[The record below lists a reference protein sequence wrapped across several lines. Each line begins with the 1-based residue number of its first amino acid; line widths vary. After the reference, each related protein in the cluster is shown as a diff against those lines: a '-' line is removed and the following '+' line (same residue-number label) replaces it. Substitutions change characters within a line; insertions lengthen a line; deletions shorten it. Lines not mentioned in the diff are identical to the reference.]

1 MPDTSIHDIALQRI
15 DGRAARLSE
24 YRGKVLLIVNV
35 ASKCGLTP
43 QYAGLEALYQRL
55 CPAGLEVL
63 GFPCNDF
70 GAQEPGTEDEIAA
83 FCTANYGVS
92 FTLFAKVNANSAPRH
107 PLYGALIAAC
117 PQALGSGDGKLRET
131 LGRHGLLPAL
141 PTDILWNFEK
151 FLVARDG
158 RVLARF
164 APDITPDSPVLL
176 AAIES
181 ALSAPAPTD
190 RS

>member
-1 MPDTSIHDIALQRI
+1 
-15 DGRAARLSE
+15 
-24 YRGKVLLIVNV
+24 
-35 ASKCGLTP
+35 
-43 QYAGLEALYQRL
+43 
-55 CPAGLEVL
+55 
-63 GFPCNDF
+63 
-70 GAQEPGTEDEIAA
+70 
-83 FCTANYGVS
+83 
-92 FTLFAKVNANSAPRH
+92 
-107 PLYGALIAAC
+107 
-117 PQALGSGDGKLRET
+117 
-131 LGRHGLLPAL
+131 L

-151 FLVARDG
+151 FLLARDG

>member
-1 MPDTSIHDIALQRI
+1 MPDTAIQNIELQRI
-15 DGRAARLSE
+15 DGRPATLSE

-43 QYAGLEALYQRL
+43 QYEGLEKLYQRL

-70 GAQEPGTEDEIAA
+70 GAQEPGTEGEIAA
-83 FCTANYGVS
+83 FCSANYGVS
-92 FTLFAKVNANSAPRH
+92 FPMFAKVNANSAPRH

-117 PQALGSGDGKLRET
+117 PQAQVSEDGKLRET
-131 LGRHGLLPAL
+131 LARLGLLPAS

-151 FLVARDG
+151 FLLGRDG
-158 RVLARF
+158 QVLARF
-164 APDITPDSPVLL
+164 APDITPESPVLM
-176 AAIES
+176 AAIEA
-181 ALSAPAPTD
+181 ALA
-190 RS
+190 

>member
-1 MPDTSIHDIALQRI
+1 MTDTSIHDIALQRI
-15 DGRAARLSE
+15 DGRAASLSE

-55 CPAGLEVL
+55 GPAGLEVL

-92 FTLFAKVNANSAPRH
+92 FPLFAKVNANSAPRH
-107 PLYGALIAAC
+107 PLYSALIASC

-131 LGRHGLLPAL
+131 LARHGLLPAL

-151 FLVARDG
+151 FLLARDG

-181 ALSAPAPTD
+181 ALA
-190 RS
+190 